1 MDINFEKTIMNRRSR
16 TLTQMAQSTRRL
28 NSGYRINSAADD
40 AAGLAV
46 SEKMRSIDVGLRQ
59 GLRNISDGMNFLAT
73 QDNAEQVINDSLH
86 RLKEIA
92 VEAANGTNARID
104 REGLDLEYQ
113 QILDEIGD
121 ITSTGDFNGVPLFDQ
136 HQPEYSKF
144 AGEIKH
150 TEFIDVATGK
160 NSPLVV
166 NYTQNGVNKT
176 VSLKIPSGRY
186 SADEIADI
194 IDDELYATN
203 SPLIIGVNS
212 DGQFSLQCE
221 GGKVNYITGPGR
233 SLFYEEKEGSAGG
246 YLIGVTQFPYPNVPL
261 EVQENHN
268 NIFQFR
274 IEGYENDK
282 LFEINLL
289 KNSDPNDNIESY
301 EEYTYSQLI
310 DRMNECF
317 KDAGLEG
324 VVKAVPETNSK
335 GVPVIGLS
343 SIKPVTGLA
352 GNFIVLEAE
361 NDFSSPLYD
370 ISTYSDVKNTGA
382 LIDGKKKLNGDIT
395 ILRDRNDWFEVD
407 MSYYVGEGKV
417 ETKENFRFE
426 LLDDG
431 VNEVKM
437 TGQQIVDK
445 INSILAE
452 EFKNMDSVPFEAI
465 LEKDGTLNIKSTQ
478 YGDGCKLELK
488 GNAVP
493 SGYMLTDLFDE
504 GTLSKTPSHIKNSY
518 YTPAS
523 FRGTANISSVEID
536 DSHNKLQYRVTI
548 AHPTET
554 DSQGHALTKTFMLD
568 FKLDAGTYSGANIVS
583 KMKDQLKDQMDTVVK
598 PQLDAMGW
606 GGLHTELEFDNTGN
620 TLALKVNVNDESGS
634 DVSQIEVTFDQSVST
649 AYRKLIRD
657 VDYTGSSS
665 VSDGGGS
672 KPLKT
677 EVSSNRES
685 INNGTDAGKDYYT
698 DGDNSKTSSKDGVL
712 FNFDPCDTSSTEG
725 AWKPRPDSDVILPRE
740 PISAT
745 LTLKNAMSQFIPGNG
760 GKTIRES
767 TINLTISTPNGDVT
781 IDPFTVEKGW
791 TFNDFMKEF
800 NEKYKDQVQVSKGSN
815 NDIVFTSAAGGT
827 NVKFSSYGG
836 SFFAEAN
843 RNPIS
848 GSYNPEYDKNSY
860 YTCPTLTLGDAGTNL
875 KNVDPAKG
883 NNKAY
888 FNVDGISCEVVLE
901 KNMSNYDLANAI
913 RTQINEQLKSSNKSV
928 SVTTSGNGIKITGGE
943 NVKGDITFN
952 SSSSTCPLDKEF
964 HEATTVARPGSLEL
978 TKAGTNLPLT
988 IIPGQNDTLTFSYT
1002 NASGTSIPVKITLP
1016 GSNGNTA
1023 YSKNGLGSLAN
1034 DLQRA
1039 FDEQYPDHAGEL
1051 SFIGTGDKLTIATK
1065 DVGSKCTFTSCGGS
1079 LGNELKKEVVVAN
1092 DPGGVADPSSNKLN
1106 LPATVT
1112 NSHYYEF
1119 FRDPGLEIVK
1129 GENDLVHIEFTDNK
1143 GKNHAWDIKLDEGI
1157 YMFDPRLPA
1166 ESYPPQ
1172 TPKPG
1177 AYKSPDSIV
1186 TQLNNAL
1193 NSSNEM
1199 LGNFIKVSGNAYG
1212 SLSLS
1217 TKGNEGVGDNVS
1229 LKADGILFKD
1239 PDPDSYRLRN
1249 LRDYD
1254 QCWLVGDV
1262 NVEGIKIS
1270 SWDNKMKFT
1279 YKSNGSA
1286 EHEVEIE
1293 VLPTQEMIDKYNADN
1308 PEAKYD
1314 PNNFSF
1320 NFTAKQLQ
1328 EALQTAIDNRLGPD
1342 QLTARLSNPPSNRI
1356 TLISSTIT
1364 NDRSMWDF
1372 EGHLYDKVFQAAN
1385 FKVDPEHKEKNGTST
1400 NIQISYILGR
1410 NPMEP
1415 ATDEEIE
1422 ANANVIIYPNLNDEF
1437 TFDFKYNEYVTDAD
1451 GNVVLD
1457 AKGNPTPIPRTL
1469 EIKLKLPEG
1478 EYDRKKMAE
1487 TIQELARQ
1495 QIPFKEGVLN
1505 PEYFRAT
1512 IGVGA
1517 LGLPEADNLEMS
1529 SQNRLVL
1536 SYTTPNDGSID
1547 YDRVNIEGIRG
1558 NLAYRVFYQATKVP
1572 CPTTIVGSANIKDGV
1587 HIQPGVNDK
1596 FTVGFNGELITV
1608 DLPTGKFT
1616 GEEIMNIL
1624 NSIYESMGAGI
1635 GASMKG
1641 DHLMLYSTENGA
1653 FDIDPIMGSAS
1664 YTLFYGGEKRNDDDD
1679 YIGIH
1684 SGRRTDSYIWYQKT
1698 RLDQHLMR
1706 INTTGVTTI
1715 ERALKAMS
1723 RLDNANAYL
1732 LKWRGLNGA
1741 NENRSARTYD
1751 RNNVIIENLENSE
1764 SAIRDTDVPMELSKL
1779 QRQQVIQQFQDSMM
1793 KQTKQTVTDMV
1804 LNQLNQKG

>member
-1 MDINFEKTIMNRRSR
+1 MDINFEKTIMNKRSR
-16 TLTQMAQSTRRL
+16 TLSQMAQSTRRL

-73 QDNAEQVINDSLH
+73 QDGAEQVINDSLH

-136 HQPEYSKF
+136 HLPEYSRF

-150 TEFIDVATGK
+150 TEFIDVVTGK

-176 VSLKIPSGRY
+176 VSLSIPSGRF

-194 IDDELYATN
+194 IDDKLYETN

-233 SLFYEEKEGSAGG
+233 SLFYEQKDGSAGG
-246 YLIGVTQFPYPNVPL
+246 YLIGVTQFPYANVPL

-282 LFEINLL
+282 LFEIDLL
-289 KNSDPNDNIESY
+289 KNSDPNDGIESY

-317 KDAGLEG
+317 KNAGLEG
-324 VVKAVPETNSK
+324 VVEAVPETNDK

-352 GNFIVLEAE
+352 GNFIMLEAQ

-370 ISTYSDVKNTGA
+370 ISTRSDVENTA
-382 LIDGKKKLNGDIT
+382 SSVDGKRVLDDEII
-395 ILRDRNDWFEVD
+395 ILRDRNDWFELD
-407 MSYYVGEGKV
+407 MSYYIGEGKT
-417 ETKENFRFE
+417 EEKKDFKFE

-437 TGQQIVDK
+437 TKQQVVDK

-452 EFKNMDSVPFEAI
+452 EFKDMDSVPVEAI
-465 LEKDGTLNIKSTQ
+465 LAKDGTLDIRTTQ
-478 YGDGCKLELK
+478 FGERCKLDLDEK
-488 GNAVP
+488 NVP
-493 SGYMLTDLFDE
+493 SGYMLTDLFDD
-504 GTLSKTPSHIKNSY
+504 GTLKRTPSHIKDSY

-523 FRGTANISSVEID
+523 FKGTTNISNVTID
-536 DSHNKLQYRVTI
+536 DNHNKLQYQVTV

-554 DSQGHALTKTFMLD
+554 DSRGQALTKTFTLD
-568 FKLDAGTYSGANIVS
+568 FKLDSGNYSGSSIVS
-583 KMKDQLKDQMDTVVK
+583 KLNDQLTHQIDNVVK
-598 PQLDAMGW
+598 PQLEAMGW
-606 GGLHTELEFDNTGN
+606 GDLRTKLEFDNSSS
-620 TLALKVNVNDESGS
+620 TLALKVNVGDESGS
-634 DVSQIEVTFDQSVST
+634 DVSKVEITFDQSVST

-657 VDYTGSSS
+657 VNYTGSTSAS
-665 VSDGGGS
+665 ASGGS

-677 EVSSNRES
+677 VVSTNRVYF
-685 INNGTDAGKDYYT
+685 NNGTDAGKDYT
-698 DGDNSKTSSKDGVL
+698 TAGDNSQTKSEVGDYYS
-712 FNFDPCDTSSTEG
+712 FPSCDTQKTEG

-740 PISAT
+740 PIPAT
-745 LTLKNAMSQFIPGNG
+745 LTLKNAMSQFISDNS

-767 TINLTISTPNGDVT
+767 TINLTISTPNGNVT
-781 IDPFTVEKGW
+781 IEPFKVEKGW
-791 TFNDFMKEF
+791 TFNDFMTKF
-800 NEKYKDQVQVSKGSN
+800 NETYKDKVKVSKGSG

-836 SFFAEAN
+836 DFFAEAKPAN
-843 RNPIS
+843 VS
-848 GSYNPEYDKNSY
+848 GSFNVDYDTNK
-860 YTCPTLTLGDAGTNL
+860 YTKAPTLTLGDAGTNL
-875 KNVDPAKG
+875 KNVGPNK
-883 NNKAY
+883 NNVAY
-888 FNVDGISCEVVLE
+888 FTVDGISCKVDLKE
-901 KNMSNYDLANAI
+901 NMSNGQLASAI
-913 RTQINEQLKSSNKSV
+913 QTQINDQLKSSNKSV
-928 SVTTSGNGIKITGGE
+928 SVATSGSYGIKITGGE
-943 NVKGDITFN
+943 GVTGDITFN
-952 SSSSTCPLDKEF
+952 TSSSTCPLDKEF
-964 HEATTVARPGSLEL
+964 HEATTVARPASIEFP
-978 TKAGTNLPLT
+978 KAGTNFPLT
-988 IIPGQNDTLTFSYT
+988 IIPGKCDTLNFTYT
-1002 NASGTSIPVKITLP
+1002 NASGVSTPVTITLP
-1016 GSNGNTA
+1016 GSNGITE
-1023 YSKNGLGSLAN
+1023 YGKYDLDDLTR
-1034 DLQRA
+1034 DLQTA
-1039 FDEQYPDHAGEL
+1039 FEEQFPDNIGEL
-1051 SFIGTGDKLTIATK
+1051 SFSTWGDKLTIATT
-1065 DVGSKCTFTSCGGS
+1065 DVGSKCTFKNFSGN
-1079 LGNELKKEVVVAN
+1079 LGLEKEVVVAAGGEP
-1092 DPGGVADPSSNKLN
+1092 DPENNKLN
-1106 LPATVT
+1106 LPAEVT
-1112 NSHYYEF
+1112 NPHYYEF
-1119 FRDPGLEIVK
+1119 FQDPGLEIVK
-1129 GENDLVHIEFTDNK
+1129 DVNDDIHIEFTDAD
-1143 GKNHAWDIKLDEGI
+1143 GVTHAWDIKLEEGI
-1157 YMFDPRLPA
+1157 YMYDPRLPA

-1172 TPKPG
+1172 TLSPG
-1177 AYKSPDSIV
+1177 AYKSPSNILN
-1186 TQLNNAL
+1186 QLSYAR
-1193 NSSNEM
+1193 NSSNEV
-1199 LGNFIKVSGNAYG
+1199 LVNFLNVSGNTYG

-1217 TKGNEGVGDNVS
+1217 TKGKKGVGDSVS
-1229 LKADGILFKD
+1229 LSANGILFKD
-1239 PDPDSYRLRN
+1239 PAPGDYRHRN

-1270 SWDNKMKFT
+1270 SWDNKMKFN
-1279 YKSNGSA
+1279 YKANGSA

-1293 VLPTQEMIDKYNADN
+1293 VLPTREMIAEYEAAN
-1308 PEAKYD
+1308 PGKPFD

-1320 NFTAKQLQ
+1320 NFTAKQMQ
-1328 EALQTAIDNRLGPD
+1328 EALQTAIDDKLGQD

-1372 EGHLYDKVFQAAN
+1372 EGHLYDKVFQDAKFN
-1385 FKVDPEHKEKNGTST
+1385 LQSEHYEKPGTSS

-1422 ANANVIIYPNLNDEF
+1422 ADMNVIIYPNLNDEF
-1437 TFDFKYNEYVTDAD
+1437 TFDFKYNEFVTDQD

-1457 AKGNPTPIPRTL
+1457 AKGKPTPIPRVL
-1469 EIKLKLPEG
+1469 EVKLKLPAG
-1478 EYDRKKMAE
+1478 EYTRKKIAD
-1487 TIQELARQ
+1487 TIQELARK
-1495 QIPFKEGVLN
+1495 QIPYKEGVLN
-1505 PEYFRAT
+1505 PEYFKAT

-1529 SQNRLVL
+1529 SNNRLVL

-1547 YDRVNIEGIRG
+1547 YDQVNIEGIRG

-1572 CPTTIVGSANIKDGV
+1572 CPTTIVGAANIKDGV
-1587 HIQPGVNDK
+1587 NIQRGVNDR
-1596 FTVGFNGELITV
+1596 FTVVFNGENITV

-1624 NSIYESMGAGI
+1624 NSAYEKMGAGI

-1641 DHLMLYSTENGA
+1641 DHLMLYSVENGA
-1653 FDIDPIMGSAS
+1653 FDIDPITGSAS
-1664 YTLFYGGEKRNDDDD
+1664 YTLFYGGEKRDTDDD
-1679 YIGIH
+1679 YMGIH

-1715 ERALKAMS
+1715 ERALKAIN
-1723 RLDNANAYL
+1723 RLDAANAYL

-1751 RNNVIIENLENSE
+1751 RNNVLIENLENSE
-1764 SAIRDTDVPMELSKL
+1764 SAIRDTDMAAEMSKL

-1793 KQTKQTVTDMV
+1793 KQTKETVTDMV
-1804 LNQLNQKG
+1804 LNQLNQRG